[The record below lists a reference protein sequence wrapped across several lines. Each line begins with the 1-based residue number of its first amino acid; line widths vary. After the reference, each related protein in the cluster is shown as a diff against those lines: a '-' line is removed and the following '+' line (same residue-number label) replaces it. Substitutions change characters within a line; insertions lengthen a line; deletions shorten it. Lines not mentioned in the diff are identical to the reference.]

1 MVESKIQA
9 RKPINMVFLGE
20 TGAGKTTLLTALK
33 DYIEGRTYE
42 ERKVTERVFQTL
54 GVSQT

>member
-1 MVESKIQA
+1 MVEAKSKPQ

-33 DYIEGRTYE
+33 DYVEGRSFE
-42 ERKVTERVFQTL
+42 DR
-54 GVSQT
+54 